1 MRVLRVVLLVLVSAN
16 LSWAQSLTE
25 RGDQELLAYRWTDFS
40 TLPGLADNEMPT
52 VPPAGAQNIYEF
64 KKKSVAKAFF
74 YSLVIPGAGQF
85 YTGSKLKGFIFL
97 GVEALGWA
105 GYISYQNSGDDKTEE
120 YEAFARAHWYDQ
132 AYWDSLKVY
141 RNIDKW
147 EDDQVFPH
155 HLPWK
160 INENGDTVVNLNHEY
175 YENIGKYDQFV
186 WGWDDL
192 QQIESPVNSTTP
204 ELSFRSSRRLEY
216 VDMREQANSDY
227 DKARTFGILVIA
239 NHVISAFEAAFSAK
253 RFNSR
258 AQHAG
263 PLDVK
268 VNVVNL
274 ENVPT
279 PWVRVAYRF

>member
-1 MRVLRVVLLVLVSAN
+1 MRVLFALILALTAIRP
-16 LSWAQSLTE
+16 SWAETLTE
-25 RGDQELLAYRWTDFS
+25 RGDRALSNYLWTDFS
-40 TLPGLADNEMPT
+40 TLPGFADNEMPT
-52 VPPAGAQNIYEF
+52 LPPQGTQNIYEF
-64 KKKSVAKAFF
+64 KQKSVAKAFV
-74 YSLVIPGAGQF
+74 YSLLIPGAGQF

-105 GYISYQNSGDDKTEE
+105 GYLSYQNSGDDKTEE
-120 YEAFARAHWYDQ
+120 YEAFARAHWYDDP
-132 AYWDSLKVY
+132 YWDSLKVY

-160 INENGDTVVNLNHEY
+160 IDENGDTVVNMNHEY

-192 QQIESPVNSTTP
+192 QQIESPVNSSTP
-204 ELSFRSSRRLEY
+204 EVSFRSSRRYEY
-216 VDMREQANSDY
+216 VDMREDANSAY
-227 DKARTFGILVIA
+227 DHARAFGILVIA
-239 NHVISAFEAAFSAK
+239 NHVVSAIEAAISAK
-253 RFNSR
+253 RFNNR

-263 PLDVK
+263 SVDVK
-268 VNVVNL
+268 VNLVNV